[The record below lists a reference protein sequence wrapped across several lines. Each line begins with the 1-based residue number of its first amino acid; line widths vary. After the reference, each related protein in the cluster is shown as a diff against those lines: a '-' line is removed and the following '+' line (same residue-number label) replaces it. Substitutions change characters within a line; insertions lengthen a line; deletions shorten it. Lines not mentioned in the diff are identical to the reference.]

1 MLNIVF
7 TVEGQNFE
15 SFMLDISPA
24 GAFVET
30 KETFFAGQQIKL
42 FFALPNLP
50 QQLDITGEILWK
62 GMLGMGV
69 KFNNLSEEQIA
80 AITEFIEEEEM

>member
-1 MLNIVF
+1 
-7 TVEGQNFE
+7 
-15 SFMLDISPA
+15 
-24 GAFVET
+24 
-30 KETFFAGQQIKL
+30 L

-69 KFNNLSEEQIA
+69 KFNNLSEEQVT
-80 AITEFIEEEEM
+80 AITEFIEAEEI